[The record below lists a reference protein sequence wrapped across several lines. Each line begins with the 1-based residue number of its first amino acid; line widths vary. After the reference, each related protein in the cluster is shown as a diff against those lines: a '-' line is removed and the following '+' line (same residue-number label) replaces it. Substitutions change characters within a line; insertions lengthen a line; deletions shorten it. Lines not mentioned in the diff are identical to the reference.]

1 MIICEYPGI
10 WYKKLDVNQQTKAK
24 QTKAN
29 TIIEL
34 KQTPSEVS
42 QEMNVKEIKKTFYM
56 VRLYLK
62 IKITP

>member
-10 WYKKLDVNQQTKAK
+10 WYKKLDVDQ

-42 QEMNVKEIKKTFYM
+42 QEMNVKEIKKNI
-56 VRLYLK
+56 LHG
-62 IKITP
+62 

>member
-10 WYKKLDVNQQTKAK
+10 WYQKLDVNQQTKTK

-34 KQTPSEVS
+34 KQTPSEF
-42 QEMNVKEIKKTFYM
+42 I
-56 VRLYLK
+56 
-62 IKITP
+62 

>member
-1 MIICEYPGI
+1 MTICQYPGI

-42 QEMNVKEIKKTFYM
+42 QEMNVKEIKKNI
-56 VRLYLK
+56 LHG
-62 IKITP
+62 